1 MLQAFVITLREGL
14 EAFLIVA
21 ISLAY
26 LRKSG
31 RYDLVPAVRW
41 GIVLSVGISIGAAF
55 LFQRARNQPL
65 WEGVLAIVAAVS
77 VASLT
82 VHMWRAARRIKKDIE
97 GHLHASAVKTG
108 TKAFLGVLA
117 FTLLMITREGMETV
131 LIMGSLLFQPGMQSV
146 TLVSGAALGTLAA
159 ALVAWLWSRYGHR
172 VNLAVFF
179 QVTAVFLL
187 VFVVQLLIYGFH
199 ELTEANIFPY
209 SEPLHWATEPY
220 GPDGQY
226 GKYLTYLLVMLPL
239 GWLIISTLK
248 SRRAMSHQT
257 SAVPQQS

>member
-1 MLQAFVITLREGL
+1 MLQALVVTFREGL

-31 RYDLVPAVRW
+31 RHELVPAVRW
-41 GIVLSVGISIGAAF
+41 GIALSIVISVGAAF
-55 LFQRARNQPL
+55 LFARAENHSL

-82 VHMWRAARRIKKDIE
+82 IHMWRTARRIKKDIE
-97 GHLHASAVKTG
+97 GHLGSSAMKTG
-108 TKAFLGVLA
+108 AAAFVGVLL
-117 FTLLMITREGMETV
+117 FTLLMITREGMETA
-131 LIMGSLLFQPGMQSV
+131 LLLGTLLFQNTPM
-146 TLVSGAALGTLAA
+146 TIIAGAVLGTLAA
-159 ALVAWLWSRYGHR
+159 ALVAWVWSRYGHR

-199 ELTEANIFPY
+199 ELMEANIFPY
-209 SEPLHWATEPY
+209 SEPLHLATEPY
-220 GPDGQY
+220 GPDGRFGQY
-226 GKYLTYLLVMLPL
+226 LSYMLILLPL
-239 GWLIISTLK
+239 GWLAL
-248 SRRAMSHQT
+248 
-257 SAVPQQS
+257 SAAFAPRKQVAL